1 MCFCY
6 EGVVC
11 FVDGIYNLS
20 IEFCIGVVEKLY
32 EGLSEISF
40 SLRRFKQRLE
50 VIQAI
55 YMTNASKRGDYLRQS
70 KLCISFN
77 ELRKWVP
84 YKASALYF
92 QLFYLLYLFTHLES
106 RLEILSGVFFIS
118 TSKVRRLRIFRCFI
132 KN

>member
-1 MCFCY
+1 MICVSHDMCFCY

-20 IEFCIGVVEKLY
+20 IKFCIGVVEKLS

-77 ELRKWVP
+77 ELRKENGFLTKRVRCIFN
-84 YKASALYF
+84 YF
-92 QLFYLLYLFTHLES
+92 ISCIYLHILSLVQRFYL
-106 RLEILSGVFFIS
+106 V
-118 TSKVRRLRIFRCFI
+118 CFLLVLP
-132 KN
+132 KYVV